1 MIQLLHVIQLLFL
14 VGKKIVRGLL
24 SAKLPNSS
32 FAEAHSELFPERTN
46 MEDEDE
52 DQVNDK
58 EDERDGEECRVE
70 SRRVSRQQHHADDT
84 WMTCAQDT

>member
-1 MIQLLHVIQLLFL
+1 MLMPQSRCFAIT
-14 VGKKIVRGLL
+14 GRGLF
-24 SAKLPNSS
+24 SAKVPNSS
-32 FAEAHSELFPERTN
+32 FAEVRMGLFIEPTH

-52 DQVNDK
+52 NQEK

-70 SRRVSRQQHHADDT
+70 GRRVSRQQQHADDT

>member
-1 MIQLLHVIQLLFL
+1 M
-14 VGKKIVRGLL
+14 RGLF
-24 SAKLPNSS
+24 SAKVPGSS
-32 FAEAHSELFPERTN
+32 FAEVHVGLLVEPTH

-52 DQVNDK
+52 DQVNEK

-70 SRRVSRQQHHADDT
+70 GRRVSRQQHHADDT